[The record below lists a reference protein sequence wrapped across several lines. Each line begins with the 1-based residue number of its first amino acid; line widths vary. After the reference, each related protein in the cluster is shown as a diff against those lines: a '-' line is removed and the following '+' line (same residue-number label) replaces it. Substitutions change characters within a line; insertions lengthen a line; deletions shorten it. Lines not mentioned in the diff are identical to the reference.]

1 MYTMSLRNRLKELS
15 YTDKIVVDYIKSLK
29 FKETW
34 TKAVFHI
41 KISDSANLD
50 TAKEE
55 IEEMS
60 SREWTTE
67 QSEDAYKVNIGDE
80 ESMSRDVVVV
90 RECLRDEIPN
100 MTDKG

>member
-1 MYTMSLRNRLKELS
+1 MSLKNKLKELS

-29 FKETW
+29 FKQTW

-41 KISDSANLD
+41 EISDSTNSD

-80 ESMSRDVVVV
+80 GGMSRDVVVV
-90 RECLRDEIPN
+90 RECLRDEILN
-100 MTDKG
+100 MTDKR